1 MLIEFTKYWYRR
13 VGWKLVSVVR
23 RKKFLLKLELWL
35 QVIYFTCSWIWPR
48 GILLTKHTIMRFI
61 MSYTIGF
68 PEPQS
73 RSIEYKTN
81 HSFIVLI
88 SNHKKF
94 LVPVIL
100 KSIVF
105 LYSWFT
111 TYRYVRTSFHWRG
124 NRSLRIF
131 PTAFTHN
138 KFVPAIYIVFNITK
152 QLNIT

>member
-73 RSIEYKTN
+73 RSIVYKTN

-111 TYRYVRTSFHWRG
+111 TGMSEPLFVEEGTEVLEFSPLHLLTTNLSLLYIYSF
-124 NRSLRIF
+124 
-131 PTAFTHN
+131 
-138 KFVPAIYIVFNITK
+138 
-152 QLNIT
+152 